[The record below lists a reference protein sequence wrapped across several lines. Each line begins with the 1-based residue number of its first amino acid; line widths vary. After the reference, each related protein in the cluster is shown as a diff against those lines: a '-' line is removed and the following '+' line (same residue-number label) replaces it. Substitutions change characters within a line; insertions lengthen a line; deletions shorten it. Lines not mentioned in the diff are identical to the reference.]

1 MRGGEMDAR
10 RLRVVREDLAQPVG
24 LHLADERHPAAKG
37 GNADGGICT
46 RAAGNLSRGAHVLEE
61 LSRLLLG
68 NQAHHALG
76 DIVARKEGFLDA
88 RKDIDDGIA
97 DGEYIESRL
106 GHDFLWKAGSKG
118 KRRPYRIGLALA
130 SRGHYLIGAMI
141 NAAFSALS
149 DVLSPDFRSV
159 LFKAVG
165 LAVALLIAVIAGTV
179 FLLDMLKLAPWGWGN
194 NIIEVA
200 AGLGM

>member
-24 LHLADERHPAAKG
+24 LHL
-37 GNADGGICT
+37 
-46 RAAGNLSRGAHVLEE
+46 
-61 LSRLLLG
+61 
-68 NQAHHALG
+68 
-76 DIVARKEGFLDA
+76 
-88 RKDIDDGIA
+88 A

-141 NAAFSALS
+141 NAAFSALA

-165 LAVALLIAVIAGTV
+165 LAVALLIAVIAGT
-179 FLLDMLKLAPWGWGN
+179 
-194 NIIEVA
+194 
-200 AGLGM
+200 